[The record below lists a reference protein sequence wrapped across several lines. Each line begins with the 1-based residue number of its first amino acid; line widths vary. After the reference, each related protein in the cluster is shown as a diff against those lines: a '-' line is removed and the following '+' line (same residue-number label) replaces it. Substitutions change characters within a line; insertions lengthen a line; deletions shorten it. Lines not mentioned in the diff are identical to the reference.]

1 MHCQYTRAAASTMAI
16 YIYTRTIY
24 VVCTY
29 IDHTFTDVFTLTCHN
44 NLRKCMCLLMV
55 FDSICMYGME
65 FLNSCPAPHSTP
77 HPAQHCN
84 KSLVCRAPHDAVIL
98 IINGNIQFVHPP
110 TIIYFSV
117 RRSGA
122 LKGYNIRGGP
132 GVCCSPRGHA
142 RSPRSCS
149 VFPPPATLSSLDP
162 YKVVTNLLGIL
173 HA

>member
-1 MHCQYTRAAASTMAI
+1 MSTLSHVTII
-16 YIYTRTIY
+16 YQQK
-24 VVCTY
+24 
-29 IDHTFTDVFTLTCHN
+29 F
-44 NLRKCMCLLMV
+44 MCLLMV
-55 FDSICMYGME
+55 FDIVVECT
-65 FLNSCPAPHSTP
+65 FLTPAPQSTP

-84 KSLVCRAPHDAVIL
+84 KSLVCCCAPHDAVIL

-117 RRSGA
+117 RRSRA
-122 LKGYNIRGGP
+122 LKGYNIRGGS

-149 VFPPPATLSSLDP
+149 VFPPPATRPSRDP